1 MYSLSR
7 EDLNEAVWEG
17 VISASVAESLRV
29 YMYQIAADRPVQEDG
44 INEAAAEGRLREM
57 VRREVV
63 ALSWRLL
70 AIADDVKDTD
80 RTGER
85 ERERERERV
94 CSPCVDLHGYAFID
108 YLLGTLGPIPTLGWL
123 SPCSHSFVNNR
134 L

>member
-57 VRREVV
+57 VKREVV

-70 AIADDVKDTD
+70 AMADDLKDTD
-80 RTGER
+80 KPGER
-85 ERERERERV
+85 EREREFA
-94 CSPCVDLHGYAFID
+94 LH
-108 YLLGTLGPIPTLGWL
+108 
-123 SPCSHSFVNNR
+123 V
-134 L
+134 

>member
-57 VRREVV
+57 VRRQVV
-63 ALSWRLL
+63 AQLADYEDRIFDLIALQLETLRKLVVESKSLSICQAVR
-70 AIADDVKDTD
+70 
-80 RTGER
+80 
-85 ERERERERV
+85 
-94 CSPCVDLHGYAFID
+94 
-108 YLLGTLGPIPTLGWL
+108 
-123 SPCSHSFVNNR
+123 
-134 L
+134 

>member
-63 ALSWRLL
+63 ALSSRLL

-80 RTGER
+80 RPGEER
-85 ERERERERV
+85 ERE
-94 CSPCVDLHGYAFID
+94 
-108 YLLGTLGPIPTLGWL
+108 YLPETPGPTPTLGWL

>member
-57 VRREVV
+57 VRRGVV

-70 AIADDVKDTD
+70 AIADEVKDTD
-80 RTGER
+80 RPG
-85 ERERERERV
+85 ERERERV

-108 YLLGTLGPIPTLGWL
+108 YLLGTLGPIPTLGWSL
-123 SPCSHSFVNNR
+123 PCSHSFVNR

>member
-57 VRREVV
+57 VRRGVV

-70 AIADDVKDTD
+70 AMADDLKDTD
-80 RTGER
+80 KPGER
-85 ERERERERV
+85 EREREFA
-94 CSPCVDLHGYAFID
+94 LH
-108 YLLGTLGPIPTLGWL
+108 
-123 SPCSHSFVNNR
+123 V
-134 L
+134 

>member
-1 MYSLSR
+1 MCSLSR

-17 VISASVAESLRV
+17 VISASVAERLRV

-57 VRREVV
+57 ARRGVV

-80 RTGER
+80 RPGER
-85 ERERERERV
+85 ERERELA
-94 CSPCVDLHGYAFID
+94 LHVWICTD
-108 YLLGTLGPIPTLGWL
+108 ML
-123 SPCSHSFVNNR
+123 S
-134 L
+134 